1 MKKLITLLRLRQEG
15 FQTESHD
22 DDFIIDIPENLV
34 NKTTLC
40 ADDIILKYCEKQL
53 RKAARATIIG
63 PDCEKIIAD
72 TCNDYNWG
80 DFILYATKEILATVG
95 TSCVNDYDGPI
106 DKSTIYPRFTVEVNQ
121 DEVLLPDY
129 VEGVL
134 IVRDPEEGDIRID
147 ADANL
152 STGAITVAE
161 QDEDSIAEKMK
172 DGRDMFIDFGNG
184 VEHPVAI
191 NEEQQE
197 EADDTFFYLKQ
208 E

>member
-15 FQTESHD
+15 FRTESYD

-40 ADDIILKYCEKQL
+40 TDDILKYCEKQL

-63 PDCEKIIAD
+63 PDCEKIITE
-72 TCNDYNWG
+72 TCDDYNWG
-80 DFILYATKEILATVG
+80 DFILHATKEILATVG
-95 TSCVNDYDGPI
+95 ILCVNDYDGPI
-106 DKSTIYPRFTVEVNQ
+106 DKNTIYPRFTVEVNQ
-121 DEVLLPDY
+121 DEVLLPDCM
-129 VEGVL
+129 EGVL

-152 STGAITVAE
+152 STGVVTIE
-161 QDEDSIAEKMK
+161 KQDEDGISWKVE
-172 DGRDMFIDFGNG
+172 DGREMFIDFGNG

-191 NEEQQE
+191 SEERQE
-197 EADDTFFYLKQ
+197 EADDTFFYLEQ

>member
-15 FQTESHD
+15 FRTESYD

-40 ADDIILKYCEKQL
+40 TDDILKYCEKQL

-63 PDCEKIIAD
+63 PDCEKIITE
-72 TCNDYNWG
+72 TCDDYNWG
-80 DFILYATKEILATVG
+80 DFILHATKEILATVG
-95 TSCVNDYDGPI
+95 ILCVNDYDGPI

-121 DEVLLPDY
+121 DEVLLPDC

-161 QDEDSIAEKMK
+161 QDEDSIAGKMK

-197 EADDTFFYLKQ
+197 KADDTFFYLEQ

>member
-15 FQTESHD
+15 FQTESYD
-22 DDFIIDIPENLV
+22 NDFIIDIPENLV
-34 NKTTLC
+34 DGTTLC
-40 ADDIILKYCEKQL
+40 TNDILKYCEKQL
-53 RKAARATIIG
+53 RKAARATIVG
-63 PDCEKIIAD
+63 PDCEKIITE
-72 TCNDYNWG
+72 TCDDYNWG
-80 DFILYATKEILATVG
+80 DFILHATKEILATVG
-95 TSCVNDYDGPI
+95 ILCVNDYDGLI
-106 DKSTIYPRFTVEVNQ
+106 DKSTISPRFTVEVNQ

-152 STGAITVAE
+152 STGVVTIE
-161 QDEDSIAEKMK
+161 KQDEDSIAEKMK
-172 DGRDMFIDFGNG
+172 DGREMFIDFGNG

-191 NEEQQE
+191 SEEQQE
-197 EADDTFFYLKQ
+197 EADDTFFYLEQ

>member
-15 FQTESHD
+15 FRTESYD

-34 NKTTLC
+34 NKTTLYT
-40 ADDIILKYCEKQL
+40 DDILKYCEKQL

-63 PDCEKIIAD
+63 PDCEKIITE
-72 TCNDYNWG
+72 TCDDYNWG
-80 DFILYATKEILATVG
+80 DFILHATKEILATVG
-95 TSCVNDYDGPI
+95 ILCVNDYDGPI

-121 DEVLLPDY
+121 DEVLLPDC
-129 VEGVL
+129 VEGAL
-134 IVRDPEEGDIRID
+134 IIRDSEEGDIRID
-147 ADANL
+147 VDANL
-152 STGAITVAE
+152 STGAITVTE

-172 DGRDMFIDFGNG
+172 DDREMFIDFGNG

-197 EADDTFFYLKQ
+197 ETDDTFFYL

>member
-1 MKKLITLLRLRQEG
+1 MKKLITLLRRRQEG
-15 FQTESHD
+15 FRTESYD

-40 ADDIILKYCEKQL
+40 TDDILKYCEKQL
-53 RKAARATIIG
+53 REAARATIIG
-63 PDCEKIIAD
+63 PDCEKIITE
-72 TCNDYNWG
+72 TCDDYNWG
-80 DFILYATKEILATVG
+80 DFILHATKEILATVG
-95 TSCVNDYDGPI
+95 ILCVNDYDGPI

-121 DEVLLPDY
+121 DEVLLPDCM
-129 VEGVL
+129 EGVL

-152 STGAITVAE
+152 STGVVTIE
-161 QDEDSIAEKMK
+161 KQDEDGISWKVE
-172 DGRDMFIDFGNG
+172 DGREMFIDFGNG

-191 NEEQQE
+191 SEERQE
-197 EADDTFFYLKQ
+197 EADDTFFYLEQ